1 MLEQMCTGG
10 GVWWAWVAFLLFV
23 VIMLFLDLKV
33 FHRKSHEVS
42 IKEALLWT
50 LFWITLALIF
60 NVFIWLECGGQK
72 GMEFL
77 TGYLLEKSLSIDNL
91 FVILLV
97 FTSFNVP
104 KIYQHRILFWGILGA
119 LVLRGLLIVAGA
131 ALIVRF
137 EWLFYVF
144 GIILIWSGLK
154 MFKEDEEE
162 FDHDKSFAVRLVR
175 KIFPVKKGIK
185 NDSFFSKQNGKFAV
199 TILFV
204 ALVVVEFTDVIFA
217 FDSIPA
223 IFAITTNPFIVFTS
237 NVFAILGLRSLY
249 FVIAKAHDMF
259 AHLKT
264 GLAIILLFIGVK
276 LLIKHWYEIP
286 TIVSLEVV
294 LVILAVAITYSIAEN
309 KTHKKVIAPK
319 VASKKASKARK

>member
-10 GVWWAWVAFLLFV
+10 GVWWAWLAFLLFV
-23 VIMLFLDLKV
+23 VTMLFLDLKF
-33 FHRKSHEVS
+33 FHKKTHEVGM
-42 IKEALLWT
+42 KEALLWT
-50 LFWITLALIF
+50 LFWVCLALAF

-72 GMEFL
+72 GLEFL

-104 KIYQHRILFWGILGA
+104 KMYQHRILFWGILGA
-119 LVLRGLLIVAGA
+119 LVLRGILIIAGA
-131 ALIVRF
+131 ALVSRF
-137 EWLFYVF
+137 EWMFYIF
-144 GIILIWSGLK
+144 GVILIWSGIK
-154 MFKEDEEE
+154 MFREDDEE
-162 FDHDKSFAVRLVR
+162 FDHDKSFAVRIVR
-175 KIFPVKKGIK
+175 KIFPVQKGIK
-185 NDSFFSKQNGKFAV
+185 NEKFFTKINGKFAV

-286 TIVSLEVV
+286 TVVSLEVV
-294 LVILAVAITYSIAEN
+294 LVILAVAIAYSIAEN
-309 KTHKKVIAPK
+309 SANHKKLLN
-319 VASKKASKARK
+319 KKGHKGAR